1 MSLTVAEIEQILEDF
16 IEKQNSYYQNSPM
29 GKKTSDIA
37 DYLKDIKDG
46 IGSINQNTGPNGTF
60 SQSNMNDLL
69 SRVDHNRN
77 ANSNNSNNASST
89 ILEGGGSSSN
99 NSKAR
104 KEYENELKK
113 SADNTRKSFKEMTD
127 RFKDMIKVFG
137 KSIESIVGKLDENNK
152 LYGELNK
159 SGLEWSNSATNM
171 ALDINRAGFTVK
183 EFSKILEGSSGN
195 LRALGGEGVLHF
207 MSTIEKTNTQLG
219 DFGLGVDEY
228 YKQSMAQADL
238 IRVSGN
244 IQQLNNENI
253 GNSFHDLMGKTIALS
268 SAFGMSTQEFIDA
281 QKKVQTNEV
290 DRGLVRQV
298 AQRTGVS
305 EDEMRARY
313 VELQSVS
320 PKLAQS
326 VFRRSLGGTDET
338 YAQNREI
345 VQGLADVLGLSQS
358 QFRNGMSRAQHE
370 AVRQGD
376 IDAARMSALGLSYNR
391 NSQYIESRS
400 EINNGLG
407 SRVDGT
413 LSGQQY
419 ADHLNRLLNPDN
431 LTRTSTGLPYAR
443 MQGMGSL
450 ESMTNTQIQSFS
462 KSLTSMIGVMD
473 NMYTKQYPAFAEK
486 INDVTKS
493 LGKMDSTISHFL
505 DSHQDG
511 LASTFTYAQA
521 PSLLGG
527 TLFGGIGAGIGGAGI
542 EIGKSILKHRRNI
555 RKGSRLRREGLSGY
569 MERTGHAGE
578 GTLLEDMEPVPRAGS
593 TNTPTSPRSSRFNMG
608 RFRGLGRIAG
618 VASIGLSAYD
628 LYNSESHINDLH
640 NSGAITDDQASRMKW
655 EDWGQHIGEIG
666 GGFIGGGI
674 GAGLGGI
681 GGMGAASIPL
691 GIVGALGGSYIGSK
705 ALGYVGKG
713 IGWGGYELTH
723 LMNNNDETQNNN
735 TEQTPNNNNSPQ
747 NSHINTQNNNTNRDQ
762 VAILD
767 QISTQLGQLIRVSQ
781 QMSRD
786 IRDLE

>member
-37 DYLKDIKDG
+37 DYLKDIKAS
-46 IGSINQNTGPNGTF
+46 IGSINQNTGPNGIF

-77 ANSNNSNNASST
+77 MNSNNSNNTSST

-290 DRGLVRQV
+290 DRGLVRQA

-345 VQGLADVLGLSQS
+345 VQGLSDVLGLSQS
-358 QFRNGMSRAQHE
+358 QFRNGMDRAQHE

-376 IDAARMSALGLSYNR
+376 IDATRMSALGLSYNR

-419 ADHLNRLLNPDN
+419 TDHLNRLLNPDN

-486 INDVTKS
+486 INYVTKS

-511 LASTFTYAQA
+511 LASTFTYAQT
-521 PSLLGG
+521 PSLLKG
-527 TLFGGIGAGIGGAGI
+527 TLFGGVGAALGGAGI

-555 RKGSRLRREGLSGY
+555 REGSRLRREGLSGY
-569 MERTGHAGE
+569 MERTGHSGE
-578 GTLLEDMEPVPRAGS
+578 GSLLEDMEPVPRAGE
-593 TNTPTSPRSSRFNMG
+593 TPSPSQGGRRFNMG

-628 LYNSESHINDLH
+628 LYNNESHINDLH

-655 EDWGQHIGEIG
+655 EDWGQHLGEIG
-666 GGFIGGGI
+666 GGYIGGTV
-674 GAGLGGI
+674 GAGLGGFAGGGI
-681 GGMGAASIPL
+681 GSIPL
-691 GIVGALGGSYIGSK
+691 GIAGALGGSYIGSK

-723 LMNNNDETQNNN
+723 LMNNEPTSSN
-735 TEQTPNNNNSPQ
+735 TEQGSNNNPSQ

-762 VAILD
+762 VEILG